1 MYTKIPDNFK
11 SKKLTVDEIKIINN
25 KLIIL
30 NSKVDNVNKND
41 ITTIFGPNNIHIDI
55 IKDSIDRLIILIL
68 SNVIYFASVYK
79 HLNAIEKYYQ
89 LTLV

>member
-11 SKKLTVDEIKIINN
+11 SKKLKVDEIKIINN
-25 KLIIL
+25 RLIIL
-30 NSKVDNVNKND
+30 NSKVNNVNKND
-41 ITTIFGPNNIHIDI
+41 VTTIFGPNYIHVDI
-55 IKDSIDRLIILIL
+55 IKDSIERLIILIL
-68 SNVIYFASVYK
+68 SNVLYFASVYI